1 VRDLT
6 DNTGKGQLE
15 ILSVLARDSGLRH
28 SDIYEASTL
37 SKGAVTNNLE
47 KLRDKSLIRGDTE
60 ISVNSEKLIEL
71 YREHLEEFLIREQE
85 EPSELNQLRTEAKR
99 NMPEIIAQEE
109 IEKTMLSVLENS
121 QKRSDLESLNSVF
134 KETDRIFRET
144 GDKTELRMIGL
155 ITDKSNGVTDN
166 SEIAEEAQKILNEVK
181 E

>member
-1 VRDLT
+1 MRVLT

-15 ILSVLARDSGLRH
+15 ILSVLAGDSGLRH
-28 SDIYEASTL
+28 SDIHEASTL

-47 KLRDKSLIRGDTE
+47 KLREKELVEGGTE
-60 ISVNSEKLIEL
+60 ISINSEKLREL

-85 EPSELNQLRTEAKR
+85 EPSELNELRTEAKR

-109 IEKTMLSVLENS
+109 IVESILSVLENS

-134 KETDRIFRET
+134 KEADRIFRET
-144 GDKTELRMIGL
+144 AKNQELKIIGL
-155 ITDKSNGVTDN
+155 ITDKSNAIKDN
-166 SEIAEEAQKILNEVK
+166 SEIAEEAQKVLNEVK